1 MKYTVFISHSSND
14 KAVADRVCNFL
25 EGHGIKCWIAPR
37 DVTPGKN
44 YGAAIVDAIDEC
56 AVFLLILSNES
67 NRSGQVVREV
77 ERAASRNAVLIPVR
91 VEDVKPSRDLEFY
104 VSTAHWLDASGKPL
118 EKHLDAL
125 VDAIM
130 NWQNKAEPQVHPVMP
145 RTSPVQPTV
154 RRSNLLLLVGGAIVV
169 VAIIGFAIRLAN
181 RPHSPGLAQASTS
194 VGVAKDSGS
203 QAASPSGSTATGV
216 VPIIRRAM
224 VSSELEPQMY
234 MGRLRRYGPYMAF
247 GNDETTAWVPK
258 GSGPGEWIEVH
269 FKEPTAISS
278 ISIYGSYGA
287 DAARF
292 QTNNRVREL
301 RMTFPNGYSRV
312 FELADKMQ
320 FQRFEL
326 QRHPVLHT
334 IKFEIVAVYPGTK
347 YNSTPISEIAFNRP
361 E

>member
-1 MKYTVFISHSSND
+1 MKYTVFISHSSKD
-14 KAVADRVCNFL
+14 KAVADEVCNFL
-25 EGHGIKCWIAPR
+25 EGHGFKCWIAPR

-56 AVFLLILSNES
+56 AVFVLILSNES

-77 ERAASRNAVLIPVR
+77 ERAASRNAVLIPFR

-104 VSTAHWLDASGKPL
+104 VSTAHWLDATDKPL

-125 VDAIM
+125 ADAIM
-130 NWQNKAEPQVHPVMP
+130 NWQNKAEPREHPTIVTM
-145 RTSPVQPTV
+145 SPVQTPV
-154 RRSNLLLLVGGAIVV
+154 GRSKLPLLIGGAIAVTA
-169 VAIIGFAIRLAN
+169 VAGFAILLAN
-181 RPHSPGLAQASTS
+181 RARSPEPAQPSTS
-194 VGVAKDSGS
+194 IAAAKDSGS
-203 QAASPSGSTATGV
+203 PAASPSESISTGG
-216 VPIIRRAM
+216 VPIIRRATA
-224 VSSELEPQMY
+224 SSELEPQMN
-234 MGRLRRYGPYMAF
+234 MGQPRRYGPYMAF
-247 GNDETTAWVPK
+247 DNDETTAWIPK

-278 ISIYGSYGA
+278 ISIYGGYA
-287 DAARF
+287 DAARYP
-292 QTNNRVREL
+292 TNNRVREL
-301 RMTFPNGYSRV
+301 RMTFLDGRSRT

-326 QRHPVLHT
+326 PRHPILRS

-347 YNSTPISEIAFNRP
+347 YDSTPISEIAFNRP